1 MNTKEKIKFIYS
13 MAKYSIT
20 HPECGIN
27 FVNWYY
33 NVSKDAKHS
42 IHKFKNYDTN
52 INDVLALLFPNIEIP
67 EYDLNELNVH
77 FEQFFQKLDLEKYP
91 SKKKPY
97 PLEYSL
103 ENESALLLYLICKIL
118 KPKKVVETGVA
129 YGLSSSYILQ
139 AMNENNYGELYS
151 LDYLF
156 RPWESKQMIGSIIPN
171 YLRNRFNL
179 VYGIASKKLK
189 QFLLLNKEI
198 DIFIHDS
205 DHTYKNMMFEYD
217 ISWPHIKKGGLL
229 ISDDVESSNAFYD
242 FSIKKD
248 LKPILFFQD
257 LDQKTFLGILQKP
270 I

>member
-1 MNTKEKIKFIYS
+1 
-13 MAKYSIT
+13 
-20 HPECGIN
+20 
-27 FVNWYY
+27 
-33 NVSKDAKHS
+33 
-42 IHKFKNYDTN
+42 
-52 INDVLALLFPNIEIP
+52 
-67 EYDLNELNVH
+67 
-77 FEQFFQKLDLEKYP
+77 
-91 SKKKPY
+91 
-97 PLEYSL
+97 
-103 ENESALLLYLICKIL
+103 
-118 KPKKVVETGVA
+118 
-129 YGLSSSYILQ
+129 
-139 AMNENNYGELYS
+139 MNENNYGELYS

-229 ISDDVESSNAFYD
+229 ISDDIESSNAFYD

-248 LKPILFFQD
+248 LKPILFFQN
-257 LDQKTFLGILQKP
+257 LD
-270 I
+270 